1 MARQRL
7 AEIQDVRGSLA
18 GIPIVVVGK
27 NLNICVVAV
36 VVVIKYICNNII
48 AVHIFGNAPNS
59 WSF

>member
-27 NLNICVVAV
+27 NLNICVV
-36 VVVIKYICNNII
+36 VVIKYICNNII

>member
-18 GIPIVVVGK
+18 GIPIVVAGK
-27 NLNICVVAV
+27 NLNICVV